1 MKICLSLSLN
11 CLPLCEHPLFIH
23 IRDVNVIF
31 WLLHEINLMS
41 LFFVPF
47 TSSANNKLRVHWN
60 KSMSVDFEITSVG
73 VGDS

>member
-11 CLPLCEHPLFIH
+11 CLPLCEHPLLIH